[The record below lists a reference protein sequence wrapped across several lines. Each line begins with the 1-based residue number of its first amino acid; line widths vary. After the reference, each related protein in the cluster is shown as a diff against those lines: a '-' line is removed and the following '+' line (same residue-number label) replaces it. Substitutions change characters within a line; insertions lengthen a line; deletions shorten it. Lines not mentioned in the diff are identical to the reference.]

1 MPITLHLILS
11 ACYLV
16 AALVAGLIMPALSAH
31 LSPAGAAL
39 GGALVAFLACAV
51 GHLLVLR
58 LIERDTAQRLL
69 AEERGAARL
78 ATREA
83 EDLRARL
90 GAIQSGL
97 DAATRR
103 DTSDLMAGMQALRAD
118 LALFALSREAATPAP
133 EKAMIPKDSPPSVF
147 TAPRP
152 DDHALFEAVRGAI
165 ADNRLDL
172 HAREIVQLPDQHI
185 HLLEVVGEVK
195 DLRGELLAAEDYLP
209 AAARAGKAGP
219 LSNLLLF
226 RSLQVLRQLRRTSTL
241 PPALLRIAPH
251 SLRDGDFFPQF
262 IDFMEHNPD
271 LSQGVV
277 FALAEADFADLQQ
290 SSNPGLARLAAIG
303 FTFSL
308 DGITRLDHDA
318 ELLGALNVR
327 FVRLAASDLFD
338 DAEAAGA
345 LASRL
350 EAAGIALIVDDVEDA
365 ATEAVLLENGIR
377 FGGGPLYGSP
387 RPALELAL

>member
-1 MPITLHLILS
+1 
-11 ACYLV
+11 
-16 AALVAGLIMPALSAH
+16 
-31 LSPAGAAL
+31 
-39 GGALVAFLACAV
+39 
-51 GHLLVLR
+51 
-58 LIERDTAQRLL
+58 
-69 AEERGAARL
+69 
-78 ATREA
+78 
-83 EDLRARL
+83 
-90 GAIQSGL
+90 
-97 DAATRR
+97 
-103 DTSDLMAGMQALRAD
+103 
-118 LALFALSREAATPAP
+118 
-133 EKAMIPKDSPPSVF
+133 
-147 TAPRP
+147 
-152 DDHALFEAVRGAI
+152 
-165 ADNRLDL
+165 
-172 HAREIVQLPDQHI
+172 
-185 HLLEVVGEVK
+185 
-195 DLRGELLAAEDYLP
+195 
-209 AAARAGKAGP
+209 
-219 LSNLLLF
+219 
-226 RSLQVLRQLRRTSTL
+226 
-241 PPALLRIAPH
+241 
-251 SLRDGDFFPQF
+251 
-262 IDFMEHNPD
+262 MEHNPD